1 VLSILFALFYIVK
14 TIIRMIKSSSKAFK
28 ILCNALV
35 NILTA
40 VSLLYFGFMLLW
52 GINYQR
58 LPFSQIAN
66 YDTSPASTDE
76 LLEVCKS
83 LMEHANRLRKHVE
96 EDNNG
101 VMKLSASVNETL
113 KRACLGYEAASK
125 TYPELHHN
133 YGRPKG

>member
-1 VLSILFALFYIVK
+1 
-14 TIIRMIKSSSKAFK
+14 
-28 ILCNALV
+28 
-35 NILTA
+35 
-40 VSLLYFGFMLLW
+40 
-52 GINYQR
+52 
-58 LPFSQIAN
+58 
-66 YDTSPASTDE
+66 
-76 LLEVCKS
+76 
-83 LMEHANRLRKHVE
+83 MEHANRLRKHVE

>member
-1 VLSILFALFYIVK
+1 MQRPRQHPYRRKPAVLWLYA
-14 TIIRMIKSSSKAFK
+14 
-28 ILCNALV
+28 
-35 NILTA
+35 A
-40 VSLLYFGFMLLW
+40 V

-66 YDTSPASTDE
+66 YDTSPASQMNC
-76 LLEVCKS
+76 LRYVKS
-83 LMEHANRLRKHVE
+83 MEHANRLRKHVE

>member
-1 VLSILFALFYIVK
+1 MLDQGYI
-14 TIIRMIKSSSKAFK
+14 TEAEYQKA
-28 ILCNALV
+28 I
-35 NILTA
+35 
-40 VSLLYFGFMLLW
+40 
-52 GINYQR
+52 
-58 LPFSQIAN
+58 
-66 YDTSPASTDE
+66 
-76 LLEVCKS
+76 
-83 LMEHANRLRKHVE
+83 VE

>member
-1 VLSILFALFYIVK
+1 
-14 TIIRMIKSSSKAFK
+14 
-28 ILCNALV
+28 
-35 NILTA
+35 
-40 VSLLYFGFMLLW
+40 MLLW